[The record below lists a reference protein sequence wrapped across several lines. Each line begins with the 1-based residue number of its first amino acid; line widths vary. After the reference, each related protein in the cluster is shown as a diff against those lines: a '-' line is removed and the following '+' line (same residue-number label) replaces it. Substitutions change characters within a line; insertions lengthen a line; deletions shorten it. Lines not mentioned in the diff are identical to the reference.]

1 MRAHVFG
8 PDFQEKVFRFN
19 FLIQL
24 FIYLYLDT
32 CLLFYKGILALV
44 FEHIMVREM
53 LCNK

>member
-1 MRAHVFG
+1 MFLA
-8 PDFQEKVFRFN
+8 QTFRKN
-19 FLIQL
+19 YVVLIFLIQL